1 MQSNTSN
8 GFSIWAKIGLPHTY
22 FRENYPDLDEDSQL
36 LKIKLATLWDN
47 LSKRERKYWR
57 QQARLVSNHWIRDN
71 VVKRCGSHY
80 KWEDGTVLLAKC
92 DHDGLWYLVDEQYR
106 KGSHVEGDW
115 PKKNGKDAPQY
126 EVAIKVKW
134 TDDGLRLVF
143 KT

>member
-71 VVKRCGSHY
+71 EMSFAIESFLKKESKIVKQNIN
-80 KWEDGTVLLAKC
+80 
-92 DHDGLWYLVDEQYR
+92 YLQ
-106 KGSHVEGDW
+106 KSI
-115 PKKNGKDAPQY
+115 P
-126 EVAIKVKW
+126 
-134 TDDGLRLVF
+134 F
-143 KT
+143 KLNQA